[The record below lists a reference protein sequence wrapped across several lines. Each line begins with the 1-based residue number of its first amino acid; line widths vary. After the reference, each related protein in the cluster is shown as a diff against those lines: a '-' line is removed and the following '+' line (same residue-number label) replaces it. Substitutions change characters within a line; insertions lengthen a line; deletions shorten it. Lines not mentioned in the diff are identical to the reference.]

1 MEQQNNYGQ
10 SDKKPSSI
18 SDFRMYIR
26 ILLKYTPLIIGITI
40 VTTAIAIIYSMTAT
54 EIYESRTML
63 RIEQENINMLPTL
76 DNVYSENSRSFD
88 YFQTQIKLF
97 STRTLIKMTLDK
109 LAEMKKP
116 FMPEEPSEGK
126 RITYFL
132 KNVTIRP
139 EPRSQ
144 LVNIIIENKDKH
156 LAQIYANTLAKMYI
170 EKSIKDKMDTAKYF
184 GKWFETG
191 VEEQKEN
198 IKQRTREFKDFKKK
212 HNVNVFDIEFDDA
225 KEKLAELKEERKEL
239 KKKAVDQLTDAEH
252 FQLNEKISNLDKRIK
267 ETKDKIF
274 MLDDMSIEHK
284 VLAQRLQASQ
294 AQYAKLLERA
304 EEGVIL
310 KEEFDPQNIT
320 IVDKAEVP
328 EKPTKPRKT
337 INIIF
342 GFVFGLFLGI
352 CIAFVIEFFDD
363 AIKSPSDVETFLKLP
378 FLGLIPAV
386 NRLHGDS
393 DIERIVVN
401 HPKGTIAE
409 AYRTIRTNI
418 LFSSDKS
425 SKQLVVTSAG
435 PGEGKTSTA
444 INICEVMATAG
455 DKVLLIDADMRRP
468 RIHKIFDTI
477 ENVGLSNYLTENAE
491 LEDIIHQSATETMS
505 IIPAG
510 PIPPN
515 PVELLNNPRLGE
527 LLKTV
532 NTRFDRIIIDMPP
545 VVAVTDAAIIARQ
558 SDAVI
563 FVVHGGKAHR
573 DIVKRGVESLNKIG
587 AHISGVILSNVDI
600 FKASYYDYYYYNYY
614 QYAYGYTEK
623 AGSSKPKKGEP
634 KTKRVRKKA
643 THDSDAAEL

>member
-1 MEQQNNYGQ
+1 MEQKNIFEQNE
-10 SDKKPSSI
+10 KKTSTI
-18 SDFRMYIR
+18 SDFRTYIR

-54 EIYESRTML
+54 EIYEARTML
-63 RIEQENINMLPTL
+63 RIEPENVNTLTTL
-76 DNVYSENSRSFD
+76 DNVFSENSRSFD

-109 LAEMKKP
+109 LIQEKKP
-116 FMPEEPSEGK
+116 FMPEEPIEGR
-126 RITYFL
+126 RISYFL
-132 KNVTIRP
+132 KKITIRA

-144 LVNIIIENKDKH
+144 LVSIIIEDKDKH
-156 LAQIYANTLAKMYI
+156 LAQKYANMLADMYI
-170 EKSIKDKMDTAKYF
+170 EKIITDKMATAKYF
-184 GKWFETG
+184 GKWFEQS
-191 VEEQKEN
+191 VIDQREN
-198 IKQRTREFKDFKKK
+198 IKKREREFKDFKKE
-212 HNVNVFDIEFDDA
+212 HNVNLFDIEFEDT
-225 KEKLAELKEERKEL
+225 KEKLQELRLKLKDLKTKSTEGFTEAE
-239 KKKAVDQLTDAEH
+239 Q
-252 FQLNEKISNLDKRIK
+252 FQLNEKVSTLEK
-267 ETKDKIF
+267 EIEKTKEKIVK
-274 MLDDMSIEHK
+274 LDDMSIEYK
-284 VLAQRLQASQ
+284 VLAQRLQASE
-294 AQYAKLLERA
+294 AQYTKLLERA
-304 EEGVIL
+304 EESVIL
-310 KEEFDPQNIT
+310 KSDFNPQNIT

-337 INIIF
+337 INVIF

-363 AIKSPSDVETFLKLP
+363 AIKSPTDVETFLKLP

-393 DIERIVVN
+393 AIERIVTE

-418 LFSSDKS
+418 LFSTDKA

-444 INICEVMATAG
+444 VNICEVMATAG
-455 DKVLLIDADMRRP
+455 DRVLLIDADMRRP
-468 RIHKIFDTI
+468 RIHKIFDLD
-477 ENVGLSNYLTENAE
+477 NVGLSNYLTGNAE
-491 LEDIIHQSATETMS
+491 IEDIIHKSETETMS

-515 PVELLNNPRLGE
+515 PVELLNNPRLAE
-527 LLKTV
+527 LLKAV
-532 NTRFDRIIIDMPP
+532 GSKFDRIIIDMPP
-545 VVAVTDAAIIARQ
+545 VVAVTDAAILARQ

-573 DIVKRGVESLNKIG
+573 DIVKRGVEDLNKIG

-600 FKASYYDYYYYNYY
+600 FKATYYDYYYYNYY

-623 AGSSKPKKGEP
+623 SKDKKSAKAEIKSRKAKRKAGK
-634 KTKRVRKKA
+634 
-643 THDSDAAEL
+643 DSDVAEL

>member
-1 MEQQNNYGQ
+1 METKNIFEQ
-10 SDKKPSSI
+10 SENKPSTI
-18 SDFRMYIR
+18 NDFRTYLR

-54 EIYESRTML
+54 EIYESRVML
-63 RIEQENINMLPTL
+63 RIEQENVNMLPTL
-76 DNVYSENSRSFD
+76 DNLYSENSRSFD
-88 YFQTQIKLF
+88 FFQTQIKLF
-97 STRTLIKMTLDK
+97 TTRTLIKMTLDRLK
-109 LAEMKKP
+109 QIKKP

-126 RITYFL
+126 RITDFL
-132 KNVTIRP
+132 KKITIRP

-144 LVNIIIENKDKH
+144 LVNVIIEDKDKH
-156 LAQIYANTLAKMYI
+156 LAAIYANTLAELYI
-170 EKSIKDKMDTAKYF
+170 KKAIKDKMNTAKYY
-184 GKWFETG
+184 GKWFESSLQ
-191 VEEQKEN
+191 EQRTN
-198 IKQRTREFKDFKKK
+198 IQQRTREFKEFKKK
-212 HNVNVFDIEFDDA
+212 HNVNLLEIEFEEA
-225 KEKLAELKEERKEL
+225 KDKLKEL
-239 KKKAVDQLTDAEH
+239 KQELAVMKIPPTNVLSDAEQ
-252 FQLNEKISNLDKRIK
+252 FQRNEKISEQEKEIENLKA
-267 ETKDKIF
+267 KIF
-274 MLDDMSIEHK
+274 MLDDLSIEYK
-284 VLAQRLQASQ
+284 VLEQRLQA
-294 AQYAKLLERA
+294 AQTQYKTLLALA
-304 EEGVIL
+304 EEGSL
-310 KEEFDPQNIT
+310 LDEEFNPQNIT
-320 IVDKAEVP
+320 IVDRAEVS

-342 GFVFGLFLGI
+342 GFIFGLFLGV

-386 NRLHGDS
+386 SRLHGDS
-393 DIERIVVN
+393 AIERIVVN

-444 INICEVMATAG
+444 INICEVMANAG
-455 DKVLLIDADMRRP
+455 DRVLLIDADMRRP
-468 RIHKIFDTI
+468 RIHKIYDI
-477 ENVGLSNYLTENAE
+477 ADNVGLSNYLTGNANI
-491 LEDIIHQSATETMS
+491 EDIIKPAVIESMS
-505 IIPAG
+505 IIPSG

-527 LLKTV
+527 LLSVVSSK
-532 NTRFDRIIIDMPP
+532 FDRIIIDTPP
-545 VVAVTDAAIIARQ
+545 VVAVTDAAILARL

-573 DIVKRGVESLNKIG
+573 DIVKRGAENLNKIG

-614 QYAYGYTEK
+614 QYAYGYTDK
-623 AGSSKPKKGEP
+623 SGSKKTGKSEL
-634 KTKRVRKKA
+634 KTKKSRKKSS
-643 THDSDAAEL
+643 HDADAVDL

>member
-1 MEQQNNYGQ
+1 MEQNNVFEQNE
-10 SDKKPSSI
+10 KKTSTI
-18 SDFRMYIR
+18 SDFKTYIR
-26 ILLKYTPLIIGITI
+26 ILLKYTPLIIGITV
-40 VTTAIAIIYSMTAT
+40 VTTTIAIIYSMTAT

-63 RIEQENINMLPTL
+63 RIEQENVNMLPTL
-76 DNVYSENSRSFD
+76 NNVFSENSRSFD
-88 YFQTQIKLF
+88 FFQTQIKLF
-97 STRTLIKMTLDK
+97 STRTLIKMTLNELDRINK
-109 LAEMKKP
+109 Q
-116 FMPEEPSEGK
+116 FMPNEPSEGK
-126 RITYFL
+126 RISQFL
-132 KNVTIRP
+132 KKITIRP

-144 LVNIIIENKDKH
+144 LVNIIIEDKDKH
-156 LAQIYANTLAKMYI
+156 LAKIYANTLAKMYI

-191 VEEQKEN
+191 VEEQKNN
-198 IKQRTREFKDFKKK
+198 IKKREREFKDFKKK
-212 HNVNVFDIEFDDA
+212 HNINLLEIEFEDS
-225 KEKLAELKEERKEL
+225 KEKLLEQREKLKDL
-239 KKKAVDQLTDAEH
+239 KKQSTNGFTAAEQ
-252 FQLNEKISNLDKRIK
+252 FQLNEKISNLKTKIEKTK
-267 ETKDKIF
+267 EKIIQ
-274 MLDDMSIEHK
+274 LDDMSVEYK
-284 VLAQRLQASQ
+284 VLMQGCQTSI
-294 AQYAKLLERA
+294 AQYNKLLERA
-304 EEGVIL
+304 EEGAIL
-310 KEEFDPQNIT
+310 KGDFNPQNIT
-320 IVDKAEVP
+320 IVDKAEVS

-337 INIIF
+337 INVIF
-342 GFVFGLFLGI
+342 GFAFGLFLGI

-363 AIKSPSDVETFLKLP
+363 AIKSPTDVETFLKLP

-386 NRLHGDS
+386 NKLHGDT

-418 LFSSDKS
+418 LFSTDKL

-444 INICEVMATAG
+444 VNICEVMATAG
-455 DKVLLIDADMRRP
+455 DRVLLIDADMRRP
-468 RIHKIFDTI
+468 RIHKIFDLD
-477 ENVGLSNYLTENAE
+477 NVGLSNYLTGNAE
-491 LEDIIHQSATETMS
+491 IEDIIHQSATETMS

-515 PVELLNNPRLGE
+515 PVELLNSPRLAE

-532 NTRFDRIIIDMPP
+532 NSKFDRVIIDMPP
-545 VVAVTDAAIIARQ
+545 VVAVTDAAILARQ

-600 FKASYYDYYYYNYY
+600 FKATYYDYYYYNYY

-623 AGSSKPKKGEP
+623 PGSKRDVKNELKIKKI
-634 KTKRVRKKA
+634 KKRAKR
-643 THDSDAAEL
+643 DADNVEL

>member
-1 MEQQNNYGQ
+1 MEQKNIFEQNE
-10 SDKKPSSI
+10 KKTSTI
-18 SDFRMYIR
+18 SDFRTYIR

-40 VTTAIAIIYSMTAT
+40 VTTGIAITYSMTAT
-54 EIYESRTML
+54 AIYEARTML
-63 RIEQENINMLPTL
+63 RIEQEKVNTLPTL
-76 DNVYSENSRSFD
+76 DNVFSENSRSFD
-88 YFQTQIKLF
+88 YFQTQIKLL

-109 LAEMKKP
+109 LISEKKP
-116 FMPEEPSEGK
+116 FMPEEPSEGR
-126 RITYFL
+126 RISYFL
-132 KNVTIRP
+132 KKITIRA

-144 LVNIIIENKDKH
+144 LVSIIIEDKDKH
-156 LAQIYANTLAKMYI
+156 LAQKYANMLADMYI
-170 EKSIKDKMDTAKYF
+170 EKIITDKMATAKYF
-184 GKWFETG
+184 GKWFEQS
-191 VEEQKEN
+191 VIDQREN
-198 IKQRTREFKDFKKK
+198 IKKREREFKDFKKE
-212 HNVNVFDIEFDDA
+212 HNVNLFDIEFEDT
-225 KEKLAELKEERKEL
+225 KEKLQELKL
-239 KKKAVDQLTDAEH
+239 KLKYLKMKSTEGFTEAEQ
-252 FQLNEKISNLDKRIK
+252 FQLNEKLSNLEKEIDKTK
-267 ETKDKIF
+267 ENIIR
-274 MLDDMSIEHK
+274 LDDMSTEYK

-294 AQYAKLLERA
+294 DQYTKLLERA
-304 EEGVIL
+304 EESVIL
-310 KEEFDPQNIT
+310 KGDFNPQNIT

-337 INIIF
+337 INVIF
-342 GFVFGLFLGI
+342 GFAFGIFLGV

-363 AIKSPSDVETFLKLP
+363 AIKSPTDVETFLKLP

-393 DIERIVVN
+393 AIERIVTE

-418 LFSSDKS
+418 LFSTDKA

-444 INICEVMATAG
+444 VNICEVMATAG

-468 RIHKIFDTI
+468 RIHKIFDLD
-477 ENVGLSNYLTENAE
+477 NVGLSNYLTGNAE
-491 LEDIIHQSATETMS
+491 IEDIIHKSDTETMS

-515 PVELLNNPRLGE
+515 PVELLNSPRLAE

-532 NTRFDRIIIDMPP
+532 NSKFDRIIIDMPP
-545 VVAVTDAAIIARQ
+545 VVAVTDAAILARQ
-558 SDAVI
+558 SDSVI

-573 DIVKRGVESLNKIG
+573 DIVKRGVEDLNKIG

-600 FKASYYDYYYYNYY
+600 FKATYYDYYYYNYY

-623 AGSSKPKKGEP
+623 SGDKKAD
-634 KTKRVRKKA
+634 KADMKVRKAKRKA
-643 THDSDAAEL
+643 GKDSDVAEL